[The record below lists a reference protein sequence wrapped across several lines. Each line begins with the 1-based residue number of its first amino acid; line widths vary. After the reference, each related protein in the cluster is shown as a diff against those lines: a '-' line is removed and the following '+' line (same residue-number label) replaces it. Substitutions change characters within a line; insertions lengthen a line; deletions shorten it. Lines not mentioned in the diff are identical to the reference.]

1 MKTKKKKKTFLYT
14 DFAFVRDR
22 RYAGLF
28 WISLHFS
35 FLFFVPSIS
44 IQCWETFSIFGI
56 TFDEHVNEN
65 MRARGTMSKQFS
77 MGVC

>member
-1 MKTKKKKKTFLYT
+1 MKKKKKKKLFHI

-22 RYAGLF
+22 RYAGLL

-44 IQCWETFSIFGI
+44 IHCWETFSIFGL
-56 TFDEHVNEN
+56 TFGEHVNES
-65 MRARGTMSKQFS
+65 MRARRTMSKQFS